1 MTLLITLLILLI
13 IGLVAGLIS
22 GLVGIGGG
30 IIIVPA
36 LVLILGFS
44 QKMAQGTTLALLIP
58 PIGIFAAL
66 TYYKQGHVNIYAAVL
81 IIIGFVVGSFIG
93 AKYLTHLS
101 NITVTRIFAVFL
113 IAIAIKMLINPK

>member
-1 MTLLITLLILLI
+1 MTWVILLA

-36 LVLILGFS
+36 LVMLLGFS

-58 PIGIFAAL
+58 PIGIIAAL
-66 TYYKQGHVNIYAAVL
+66 QYYKHGYVNIYAAIF
-81 IIIGFVVGSFIG
+81 IIVGFVVGSFFG
-93 AKYLTHLS
+93 AKYLTNLS
-101 NITVTRIFAVFL
+101 DVTVTRVFAVFL
-113 IAIAIKMLINPK
+113 IIIALKLLIFPKV